1 MTDYK
6 LYYIGSDGH
15 ITYRDDYAAL
25 DDRGALGRA
34 QQISGPMDMEI
45 EVWQG
50 ARFIARVAIDGS
62 ASTAPQSATAL

>member
-6 LYYIGSDGH
+6 LFYIGSDGH

-25 DDRGALGRA
+25 DDLGALGRA

-62 ASTAPQSATAL
+62 ASTAPQAATAL